1 MFFTNDQSDTEQNI
15 RVCMPSVSTVVR
27 GAPFVFYPLGLLEL
41 CE

>member
-15 RVCMPSVSTVVR
+15 RVCLVSTVVR